1 MSRLL
6 CFGDCVL
13 MLAGNRKIKKKY
25 RTPMCATQI
34 RKPNQGYVD
43 GLKIYLTLFF
53 TAPLNWR
60 TFAARLK
67 FIYGNQKYSYYCPC

>member
-1 MSRLL
+1 
-6 CFGDCVL
+6 
-13 MLAGNRKIKKKY
+13 
-25 RTPMCATQI
+25 MCTTQI